1 MKKNLPYSQRLAQFK
16 AEAKRVNRLLASGEF
31 YQLAETQR
39 HRMVARLRRFYQELS
54 RAVAGRTLRRVLA
67 SATLLL
73 GMGVVSQGHAQI
85 FTAPVNQP
93 FNTVSVYYNATPD
106 MVDIDNDGDLDLF
119 VGEYGDTYGG
129 LQYFE
134 NIGTATSPNFA
145 APVYNPWGVTPTNKE
160 FHPRLVDIDNDGDYD
175 MFAGEYGGDMMF
187 FENTGT
193 ATVPAFA
200 AQLRN
205 PFNLT
210 SCNNQAF
217 LSFPDLDNDGD
228 FDLMAGEVGGTLQ
241 YFENIGSDTMPA
253 FGPSFP
259 NPFGLSDVFGVSMPE
274 MADLDLDGD
283 LDLLVGESNGNEE
296 YFENTGTASAPAFAP
311 PVSSPYGIVA
321 ASANAVPEFADVD
334 GDGDLDLWL
343 GVQDGTLAFQENRA
357 IVSAAA
363 ALDGFARVTVYPNPT
378 ADLVTVDLES
388 DQAMKDLR
396 AELYDATGRVIATQ
410 EKSNSSTDVQFRFDL
425 RDYAAGTYLLRLRSG
440 DRTQVERIVRD

>member
-1 MKKNLPYSQRLAQFK
+1 MKKNQPYSQRLSQFK

-31 YQLAETQR
+31 YQLAEPQR
-39 HRMVARLRRFYQELS
+39 NRMIARLRRFYLQLS
-54 RAVAGRTLRRVLA
+54 QAVAGRTLRRVLA
-67 SATLLL
+67 SATMLL
-73 GMGVVSQGHAQI
+73 GLGFASQAQAQT
-85 FTAPVNQP
+85 FAAPVNQP
-93 FNTVSVYYNATPD
+93 FNSAVVYYNATPEL
-106 MVDIDNDGDLDLF
+106 VDIDGDGDLDLL

-134 NIGTATSPNFA
+134 NIGTATMPNFA
-145 APVYNPWGVTPTNKE
+145 APVYNPWGITPTNKE

-193 ATVPAFA
+193 ATAPAFA

-253 FGPSFP
+253 FGPSVP
-259 NPFGLSDVFGVSMPE
+259 NPYGLSDVFGVSMPE
-274 MADLDLDGD
+274 MADLDGDGD
-283 LDLLVGESNGNEE
+283 FDLLVGESNGNEE

-311 PVSSPYGIVA
+311 PVSSPFGIQQA
-321 ASANAVPEFADVD
+321 AANAVPDFADID

-357 IVSAAA
+357 IVSAQAA
-363 ALDGFARVTVYPNPT
+363 TEGFAQVTVYPNPT
-378 ADLVTVDLES
+378 ADLVTIDLAS

-396 AELYDATGRVIATQ
+396 VELYDATGRIIATQ
-410 EKSNSSTDVQFRFDL
+410 EKENSATDVQLRFDL
-425 RDYAAGTYLLRLRSG
+425 RDYASGTYLLRLHSG
-440 DRTQVERIVRD
+440 DRTQVERIVRK